1 MPRKA
6 LKPHERRPLPPPDV
20 KYNSVLVARFINKIN
35 YGGQKSLAER
45 IVYNAFDIIKEKTGE
60 DPLKVFT
67 QAIENARPLIEVK
80 PRRVGGATYQVPVEV
95 PNNRSITLAMR
106 WIIETA
112 RENREKKGF
121 KHIWESIADEIIQA
135 YKKEGA
141 VIKKREDVHKM
152 AEANRAFAH
161 YRW

>member
-1 MPRKA
+1 VPRKS
-6 LKPHERRPLPPPDV
+6 LKPHERRPLPPPDI

-35 YGGQKSLAER
+35 YRGKKSLAER
-45 IVYNAFDIIKEKTGE
+45 IVYSAFDLIKEKTGE

-67 QAIENARPLIEVK
+67 QAIENARPLLEVK

-95 PNNRSITLAMR
+95 PNLRGTTLAMR
-106 WIIETA
+106 WLIEAA
-112 RENREKKGF
+112 RNNRGSRNF
-121 KHIWESIADEIIQA
+121 YESLCDEIILA
-135 YKKEGA
+135 YKKEGG

>member
-1 MPRKA
+1 MPRKP
-6 LKPHERRPLPPPDV
+6 LKPHERRPMPPPDI

-35 YGGQKSLAER
+35 YRGKKFLAEKL
-45 IVYNAFDIIKEKTGE
+45 VYEAFDIVKQKTND

-67 QAIENARPLIEVK
+67 TAVNNAKPLLEVK

-95 PNNRSITLAMR
+95 PNTRGETLAMR
-106 WIIETA
+106 WIIEAA
-112 RENREKKGF
+112 RANREPKGF
-121 KHIWESIADEIIQA
+121 KRFSESLAEEIILA
-135 YKKEGA
+135 SKKEGNA
-141 VIKKREDVHKM
+141 VKKKDDLHKM

>member
-1 MPRKA
+1 MPRKS
-6 LKPHERRPLPPPDV
+6 LKPNEKRPLPQPDY

-35 YGGQKSLAER
+35 HRGQKSLAER
-45 IVYNAFDIIKEKTGE
+45 IVYHAFDIIKEKTGD
-60 DPLKVFT
+60 DPLKIFN
-67 QAIENARPLIEVK
+67 QAIENARPLLEVK

-95 PNNRSITLAMR
+95 PNMRGTNLAMM

-112 RENREKKGF
+112 RNRGSKNIDER
-121 KHIWESIADEIIQA
+121 IAEEIISA
-135 YKKEGA
+135 YKKEGS
-141 VIKKREDVHKM
+141 VIKKREEVHKM

>member
-1 MPRKA
+1 MPRKP

-20 KYNSVLVARFINKIN
+20 KYNSVLVARFINRIN
-35 YGGQKSLAER
+35 FRGQKSLAER
-45 IVYNAFDIIKEKTGE
+45 LVYKAFDLIKEKTGE

-67 QAIENARPLIEVK
+67 QAIENAKPLVEVK

-95 PNNRSITLAMR
+95 PVMRGTTLAMR
-106 WIIETA
+106 WIIDAA
-112 RENREKKGF
+112 RNRNGKPTYIRLAE
-121 KHIWESIADEIIQA
+121 EIISA
-135 YKKEGA
+135 YKKEGSA
-141 VIKKREDVHKM
+141 VKKREDVHKM